1 MQTGKQASTEADIM
15 TGRRARRQ
23 ASIHVDPS
31 FSCPD
36 YNTQMHRK
44 KHTGRQADQ
53 QTGKGRRMC
62 EGDDISA
69 DSNRKAH

>member
-1 MQTGKQASTEADIM
+1 MFDVGAELKLEPRLHQADMQTGKQASTEADIM

-36 YNTQMHRK
+36 YNIQIHTDLQTSKQAHR
-44 KHTGRQADQ
+44 
-53 QTGKGRRMC
+53 QTG
-62 EGDDISA
+62 
-69 DSNRKAH
+69 